1 MDAVRWVLGEQSAR
15 QLRGARMDD
24 VIFAGSSLR
33 RPMGMA
39 EVTLTLDNSDG
50 ALPMPFSEI
59 ALTRRAYRSG
69 ESEFFLNK
77 TAVRLRDIT
86 DLLMDTGLAAE
97 LAAVV
102 SQGEIDAILSAKPEQ
117 RRELFDGV
125 AGTSKYRARKHEAK
139 RRLEQTAA
147 NALRLNDLLTEL
159 EKELPGIDQQVRRAK
174 RYQKI
179 TQQLRDLEIL
189 SFLHKT
195 QSRREER
202 VTVAAALDA
211 DQPDSTAGPDR
222 QAELQAQ
229 VNAARYEEYQA
240 NIALDERN
248 AVHAKLASEFQQQ
261 ASAHAAAEAKAAE
274 LARRCEALDAEVDAA
289 ARLETDA
296 ASALTAKS
304 DDLQRNRELRDQALQ
319 LAESAASAEA
329 STAQDWEKAYTA
341 LRSVEDRRM
350 EAVSAAG
357 VKASLAATADAECT
371 RAQEAV
377 ARLDDEIGIVE
388 AQIADVTQRA
398 QLAAVELEQHTRAS
412 AQLKQE
418 QEAAERELVSCQRAV
433 EQARSDKEAAF
444 GRVAAASGRLEAS
457 QELRSAEF
465 AAPAALLKAR
475 DDGKLRGVIGT
486 IVDLVTLDRRCER
499 ALQALAARRMSDVVV
514 RTADDA
520 LAAVEFLKAEEK
532 GPVSLIVLSLLARD
546 RGAEKSPSAPTGLA
560 AAAIVGEAASF
571 VQCPA
576 EIRPAVGEV
585 WGDATIVD
593 SVTSALGAAGRDSA
607 TRFATLDGVVVQSG
621 TISAGTQAADGDQAT
636 IAVLRAHKLDC
647 DGEAAAAAAALEDAE
662 RRVARSQARVAD
674 LAAASLKATLGHR
687 VSQAAHDRLQQEVT
701 AAHARRHALDARRPD
716 ALAAQSRAQERM
728 VVPHEQAAELARAVA
743 ALEQE
748 RREALE
754 VADKH
759 ARDLNDGQARHRSAA
774 AKAAALVERVAQLS
788 DDVETARAALVRA
801 QGQRKTRIASVKE
814 AQAER
819 DEVAVETARLALQ
832 RASAQETLSA
842 VATELQ
848 TARNRRDQA
857 QLRARE
863 LEAALELANAR
874 GKEQSLELE
883 RLRIRLA
890 EIDAELAL
898 LQEAFAQNPAT
909 SQECDDVAARYQG
922 YQGEPDSDLRRLRDE
937 LIRLGNVN
945 MSALEDRAAAL
956 ERCEFLRVQLQD
968 LEAARAAILASI
980 ADMDAEALRQF
991 NATFEKVSTAFSETF
1006 ERLFNGGNAQMW
1018 VTEAA
1023 DPSSAGI
1030 EISAQPP
1037 GKKMQNLNLLSGG
1050 ERSLTAVALIFAT
1063 LKVRP
1068 SPFYI
1073 FDEIDAALDE
1083 ANISRFGA
1091 LLGQLAGTSQ
1101 IIIITHNKATMTLVD
1116 RMYGIAAGEAGVS
1129 NVVSLSLE
1137 RAGAYA

>member
-1 MDAVRWVLGEQSAR
+1 
-15 QLRGARMDD
+15 MDD

-77 TAVRLRDIT
+77 SAVRLRDIT

-125 AGTSKYRARKHEAK
+125 AGTSKYRSRKHEAA

-179 TQQLRDLEIL
+179 TQQLRDFEIL
-189 SFLHKT
+189 SFLRKT
-195 QSRREER
+195 ESRREER
-202 VTVAAALDA
+202 ETLAAALAA
-211 DQPDSTAGPDR
+211 DQSEPAAASDR
-222 QAELQAQ
+222 QAELQAH

-240 NIALDERN
+240 GIALDERN
-248 AVHAKLASEFQQQ
+248 AEHAKLASEFQQQ
-261 ASAHAAAEAKAAE
+261 ASAHAAADAKLGE
-274 LARRCEALDAEVDAA
+274 LARRCQALDQELDAA
-289 ARLETDA
+289 SRLETDA
-296 ASALTAKS
+296 AAALSAKS
-304 DDLQRNRELRDQALQ
+304 DDLQRNRELRDRALH
-319 LAESAASAEA
+319 LAETAAAVEA
-329 STAQDWEKAYTA
+329 STAREWDSAYSA

-350 EAVSAAG
+350 QAVSAAG
-357 VKASLAATADAECT
+357 EKSSLAATAGAELA
-371 RAQEAV
+371 RAQEAM
-377 ARLDDEIGIVE
+377 ARLDDEIRLIE
-388 AQIADVTQRA
+388 AQQTDLEQRAAVAVTQLEQRARTIA
-398 QLAAVELEQHTRAS
+398 QLERDRNAADRELERSQEAVAQRRSQTEAAFRRVTAAS
-412 AQLKQE
+412 ARLEALEQLRFSAVLGTSALL
-418 QEAAERELVSCQRAV
+418 EAAEQ
-433 EQARSDKEAAF
+433 
-444 GRVAAASGRLEAS
+444 
-457 QELRSAEF
+457 
-465 AAPAALLKAR
+465 
-475 DDGKLRGVIGT
+475 GKLAGIVGT
-486 IVDLVTLDRRCER
+486 VAQMVALDQRCER
-499 ALQALAARRMSDVVV
+499 PLQALAAGRMSDVVV
-514 RTADDA
+514 RNADDA
-520 LAAVEFLKAEEK
+520 RAAIDFLKARRA
-532 GPVSLIVLSLLARD
+532 GPASLIVLSLLSPEQDTAHS
-546 RGAEKSPSAPTGLA
+546 RGANAELPAGPVIGA
-560 AAAIVGEAASF
+560 AAAFVRCAAEARPV
-571 VQCPA
+571 VQ
-576 EIRPAVGEV
+576 EI
-585 WGDATIVD
+585 WGKATIVD
-593 SVTSALGAAGRDSA
+593 SVSTALREARHDSA
-607 TRFATLDGVVVQSG
+607 TRFATLDGDVVCGGAIAVE
-621 TISAGTQAADGDQAT
+621 AHVAADGQDLA
-636 IAVLRAHKLDC
+636 ALRPHKLDC
-647 DGEAAAAAAALEDAE
+647 DREVAAAAAAMQEAE
-662 RRVARSQARVAD
+662 GQLARSEARVAQLSAD
-674 LAAASLKATLGHR
+674 SMAATLSQR
-687 VSQAAHDRLQQEVT
+687 EAQAAHGRLQQELT
-701 AAHARRHALDARRPD
+701 AAQTRKLAVTARRPD
-716 ALAAQSRAQERM
+716 ALAEQSAAQQRM
-728 VVPHEQAAELARAVA
+728 SAPHEEAAQLARAAA
-743 ALEQE
+743 ALEDE
-748 RREALE
+748 RKQALRA
-754 VADKH
+754 ADDR
-759 ARDLNDGQARHRSAA
+759 ARDLNDAQTRHRRAA
-774 AKAAALVERVAQLS
+774 ADAAALVERVAQLS
-788 DDVETARAALVRA
+788 DDVESARAALMRA
-801 QGQRKTRIASVKE
+801 QAQRKARIASLTE

-819 DEVAVETARLALQ
+819 DGLAADTQRLERQRTA
-832 RASAQETLSA
+832 AQEDLSA
-842 VATELQ
+842 VAAQLQ
-848 TARNRRDQA
+848 AARDRRD
-857 QLRARE
+857 
-863 LEAALELANAR
+863 EAAARCRDLETALETAQQR

-909 SQECDDVAARYQG
+909 PQECEDVAQRYG
-922 YQGEPDSDLRRLRDE
+922 EHRGEPDADLRRLREE

-956 ERCEFLRVQLQD
+956 ERCEFLRSQLQD
-968 LEAARAAILASI
+968 LEAARTAILASI
-980 ADMDAEALRQF
+980 ADMDAAALRQF
-991 NATFEKVSTAFSETF
+991 TATFEQVSAAFSETF
-1006 ERLFNGGNAQMW
+1006 ERLFNGGSAKMW

-1023 DPSSAGI
+1023 DPSAAGI

-1037 GKKMQNLNLLSGG
+1037 GKKMQHLNLLSGG

-1091 LLGQLAGTSQ
+1091 LLAELAGTSQ

-1116 RMYGIAAGEAGVS
+1116 RMYGIAAGETGVS